1 MIVTLVS
8 LVATVLVARVRRRAV
23 IWLTVGITAAVGVSW
38 WIVARIRT
46 AVLDRIVAPDSR
58 EAIRSLMRETTE
70 SFRTYI
76 VVVLAIAIVAGL
88 VAFVSAHLDEIARGI
103 AWAQRQAGDEPT
115 RLNTFVTT
123 HYDGLR
129 MAGFA
134 VAAVALLV
142 VGIALVPFIVIGSL
156 LGLYVLALAAIRRD
170 TADVDAALSDT

>member
-1 MIVTLVS
+1 MI
-8 LVATVLVARVRRRAV
+8 AAGVRCRR
-23 IWLTVGITAAVGVSW
+23 
-38 WIVARIRT
+38 
-46 AVLDRIVAPDSR
+46 
-58 EAIRSLMRETTE
+58 
-70 SFRTYI
+70 
-76 VVVLAIAIVAGL
+76 L
-88 VAFVSAHLDEIARGI
+88 VAFVSANLDEIARGI